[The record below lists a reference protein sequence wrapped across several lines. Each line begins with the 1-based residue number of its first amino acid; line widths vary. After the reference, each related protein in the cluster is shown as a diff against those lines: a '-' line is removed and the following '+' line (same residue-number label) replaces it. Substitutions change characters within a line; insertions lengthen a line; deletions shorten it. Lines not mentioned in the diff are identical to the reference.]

1 MGVATMKKLA
11 RIHMGLVGLALL
23 GFGGQ
28 ALATTVCN
36 TGPLASPPISG
47 PALSGTVV
55 GGVVVNASDICLING
70 ANVSGGVQVHPGGV
84 LIVCASTING
94 GVTTNGAAEVV
105 FGAEELNC
113 GGDIVNGT
121 IKISNNGPGIFAP
134 KPSIGIERSTLNGG
148 VTLSNN
154 QGLISVSRN
163 TIAGGLACSNNAN
176 DLTDEGVPS
185 IITGK
190 VSCKFADEE

>member
-1 MGVATMKKLA
+1 VKTKLKVV
-11 RIHMGLVGLALL
+11 IQIGLVGLALL

-36 TGPLASPPISG
+36 TGPLASPPLSG

-55 GGVVVNASDICLING
+55 GGVVVNAGATCLING
-70 ANVSGGVQVHPGGV
+70 ANVSGGVQVNPGGA
-84 LIVCASTING
+84 LFVCSSTING
-94 GVTTNGAAEVV
+94 GVTSNGAMEVI

-113 GGDIVNGT
+113 GGDVVNGI
-121 IKISNNGPGIFAP
+121 IKISNNGPGIFGP

-148 VTLSNN
+148 VRLSNN
-154 QGLISVSRN
+154 QGLIAVSQN
-163 TIAGGLACSNNAN
+163 TIAGGLACSNNVG
-176 DLTDEGVPS
+176 DLIDEGEPS

-190 VSCKFADEE
+190 VSCKFVDGE

>member
-1 MGVATMKKLA
+1 MKKLA
-11 RIHMGLVGLALL
+11 RIHIGLVGLALL

-36 TGPLASPPISG
+36 TGPLASPPLSG

-55 GGVVVNASDICLING
+55 GGVVVNAGATCLING
-70 ANVSGGVQVHPGGV
+70 ANVSGGVQVNPGGA
-84 LIVCASTING
+84 LFVCSSTING
-94 GVTTNGAAEVV
+94 GVTSNGAMEVI

-113 GGDIVNGT
+113 GGDVVNGI
-121 IKISNNGPGIFAP
+121 IKISNNGPGIFGP

-148 VTLSNN
+148 VRLSDN
-154 QGLISVSRN
+154 QGLMSVSQD
-163 TIAGGLACSNNAN
+163 TIAGSLACHNNVG
-176 DLTDEGVPS
+176 DLIDEGEPS

-190 VSCKFADEE
+190 VSCKFVDSE